1 MYRSTLILSAV
12 FGCTNIALVQTVA
25 QAKTKVEIGRLA
37 KSITLRI
44 ETVGSESRG
53 SGVILQKQ
61 GDVYTAITAAHV
73 LSGGSSFRLITPD
86 GKVHQSLSFKKANG
100 SLDLAVVKFR
110 SSNSY
115 PLAEIGT
122 SVSLESGSE
131 IYVAGFPAAT
141 STFDDGV
148 FSFTRGEITGNA
160 SKPNRSGYS
169 LIYNSVTLPGMSGGP
184 VFNDEGKLVAIH
196 GQGDRSTDGQKTG
209 FNLAITIERF
219 GTVAAELGTSPETQI
234 AALPVASN
242 LNAADYLLSGDEKE
256 DKGDYPGAL
265 ADYNQVLRIDPK
277 YALAYNNRGYL
288 KMQRLND
295 VNGALVDFNRSI
307 SINPNFA
314 TALNNRAFLKED
326 KLNDFKGA
334 LADYGKSLQIDP
346 TDAKVY
352 NNRGLLKAEKINDV
366 QGAIADYSKAIAAD
380 PKYFNAYIN
389 RGFLRS
395 EKLKDQK
402 GALADYNQVVAI
414 NPKYAVGYNL
424 RAVLK
429 ADNFDDPQGALAD
442 YNQAIALDPKYAVV
456 YLNRG
461 ILKDDILNDPDGAV
475 SDYNQVIA
483 LDPQYA
489 AAYFRRGLLR
499 NNAKDPK
506 DIAGAVAD
514 YSQAIRLEPKYALAY
529 NNRGLIK
536 LEKLDD
542 VAGALADFNQAII
555 LDAKLISSYYNRGLL
570 KLQKTGE
577 IRGALSDLNQVI
589 ALDPKHADAYW
600 NRAILKRDSVSD
612 RNGAIADFRKALQF
626 YREQGKTKDVQEAIE
641 ELKNLGVNA

>member
-1 MYRSTLILSAV
+1 MYRSALILSAV
-12 FGCTNIALVQTVA
+12 FGCTNIALVQTAA

-37 KSITLRI
+37 KSVTLRI
-44 ETVGSESRG
+44 ETVGNESRG

-61 GDVYTAITAAHV
+61 GEVYTAITAAHV
-73 LSGGSSFRLITPD
+73 LADGSSFRLITPD
-86 GKVHQSLSFKKANG
+86 GRVHQSLSFKKAN
-100 SLDLAVVKFR
+100 SNLDLAIVKFR
-110 SSNSY
+110 SSNIY

-148 FSFTRGEITGNA
+148 FNFTRGEVTGNA

-219 GTVAAELGTSPETQI
+219 GTVAAQLGTSPETQI
-234 AALPVASN
+234 AALPIANN

-256 DKGDYPGAL
+256 DKGDYQGAL
-265 ADYNQVLRIDPK
+265 ADYNQVLRIDSK

-295 VNGALVDFNRSI
+295 VNGALADFNRSI
-307 SINPNFA
+307 SINPTFA
-314 TALNNRAFLKED
+314 RAYNNRGFLKEE
-326 KLNDFKGA
+326 KLSDFNGA

-346 TDAKVY
+346 TDASVY

-366 QGAIADYSKAIAAD
+366 QGAIADYSKAITAD

-395 EKLKDQK
+395 EKLNDPK

-429 ADNFDDPQGALAD
+429 ADNFNDPRGALAD

-461 ILKDDILNDPDGAV
+461 ILKYDTLNDLDGAW

-483 LDPQYA
+483 LNPRYA
-489 AAYFRRGLLR
+489 LAYFRRGLLR
-499 NNAKDPK
+499 DNRQDT
-506 DIAGAVAD
+506 AGAISD
-514 YSQAIRLEPKYALAY
+514 YSQAIVLEPKFALAY
-529 NNRGLIK
+529 NNRGVIK

-542 VAGALADFNQAII
+542 TVGALADFNQAII
-555 LDAKLISSYYNRGLL
+555 LDVKLISSYYSRGVL

-577 IRGALSDLNQVI
+577 IRGALSDFNQVI

-600 NRAILKRDSVSD
+600 NRAVLKRDNVSD
-612 RNGAIADFRKALQF
+612 RNGAIADFRKALKF
-626 YREQGKTKDVQEAIE
+626 YREQGKAKDVQEAIE
-641 ELKNLGVNA
+641 ELKKLGVNA

>member
-1 MYRSTLILSAV
+1 MYRSALILSAV
-12 FGCTNIALVQTVA
+12 FGCTSIALVQTVA

-61 GDVYTAITAAHV
+61 GDVYTVITAAHV
-73 LSGGSSFRLITPD
+73 LSDGSSFRLITPD
-86 GKVHQSLSFKKANG
+86 GKVHQSLSFRKAN
-100 SLDLAVVKFR
+100 SNLDLAVVKFR

-148 FSFTRGEITGNA
+148 FNFTRGEVTGNA

-219 GTVAAELGTSPETQI
+219 GTVAVELGTSPETQI

-256 DKGDYPGAL
+256 DKGDYKGAL

-295 VNGALVDFNRSI
+295 VNGALADFNRSI
-307 SINPNFA
+307 SINPTFA
-314 TALNNRAFLKED
+314 TAYNNRAFLKED
-326 KLNDFKGA
+326 KLNDFNGA

-352 NNRGLLKAEKINDV
+352 NNRGLLKAEKINDIK
-366 QGAIADYSKAIAAD
+366 GAVADYSKAIAVD

-395 EKLKDQK
+395 EKLNDQK

-429 ADNFDDPQGALAD
+429 ADSFNDPKGALAD

-461 ILKDDILNDPDGAV
+461 ILKDDALDDPAGAL

-499 NNAKDPK
+499 DNRKDTT
-506 DIAGAVAD
+506 GAVAD
-514 YSQAIRLEPKYALAY
+514 YNQAIILEPKYALAY
-529 NNRGLIK
+529 NNRGLVK

-542 VAGALADFNQAII
+542 VAGALADFNQAVI
-555 LDAKLISSYYNRGLL
+555 LDPKLIPSYYNRGLL

-577 IRGALSDLNQVI
+577 IRGALSDFNQVI

-600 NRAILKRDSVSD
+600 NRAILKRDNVSD

-626 YREQGKTKDVQEAIE
+626 YREQGKNKDVQEAIN
-641 ELKNLGVNA
+641 ELQRLGVNG

>member
-1 MYRSTLILSAV
+1 MYRSALILSAV
-12 FGCTNIALVQTVA
+12 FGCTNIAFVQTVA

-44 ETVGSESRG
+44 ETVGSDNAG

-61 GDVYTAITAAHV
+61 DDVYTVITAAHV
-73 LSGGSSFRLITPD
+73 LEEGKDKLSFRLITPD
-86 GKVHQSLSFKKANG
+86 GKVHQLLSFKKAKSN
-100 SLDLAVVKFR
+100 LDLAVVKFR

-115 PLAEIGT
+115 SLAEIGT
-122 SVSLESGSE
+122 SVTLEYGSE
-131 IYVAGFPAAT
+131 IYVAGFPSAT
-141 STFDDGV
+141 RTLDNGV
-148 FSFTRGEITGNA
+148 FNFTRGEVTGKA

-169 LIYNSVTLPGMSGGP
+169 LIYNSLTLPGMSGGP
-184 VFNDEGKLVAIH
+184 VFNDEGKLVGIH
-196 GQGDRSTDGQKTG
+196 GQGDRSADDRKTG
-209 FNLAITIERF
+209 FNSAIIIERF
-219 GTVAAELGTSPETQI
+219 GTVAAELGASPEVQI

-295 VNGALVDFNRSI
+295 VNGALDDFNRSI
-307 SINPNFA
+307 SINPTFA
-314 TALNNRAFLKED
+314 TAYNNRGFLKED
-326 KLNDFKGA
+326 KLNDFNGA

-352 NNRGLLKAEKINDV
+352 NNRGLLKAEKMNDIK
-366 QGAIADYSKAIAAD
+366 GALADYGRAIAAD

-395 EKLKDQK
+395 EKLNDQK

-429 ADNFDDPQGALAD
+429 ADSFNDPQGALAD
-442 YNQAIALDPKYAVV
+442 YNQAIALDSKYAVV

-461 ILKDDILNDPDGAV
+461 ILKDDVLNDPDGAL

-499 NNAKDPK
+499 DNRKDT
-506 DIAGAVAD
+506 AGAVAD
-514 YSQAIRLEPKYALAY
+514 YSQAITLEPKYALAY
-529 NNRGLIK
+529 NNRGLLK

-542 VAGALADFNQAII
+542 VAGALADFNRAVI
-555 LDAKLISSYYNRGLL
+555 LDDKLIPSYYNRGLL
-570 KLQKTGE
+570 KLQRTGD
-577 IRGALSDLNQVI
+577 IRGALFDFNQVI
-589 ALDPKHADAYW
+589 ALDPKNADAYW
-600 NRAILKRDSVSD
+600 NRAILKRDNVSD

-626 YREQGKTKDVQEAIE
+626 YREQGKNKDVQEAIE
-641 ELKNLGVNA
+641 ELKNLGINT

>member
-1 MYRSTLILSAV
+1 MYRSALILSAV

-61 GDVYTAITAAHV
+61 GDVYTVITAAHV

-86 GKVHQSLSFKKANG
+86 GKVHQSLSFKKAN
-100 SLDLAVVKFR
+100 SNLDLAVVKFR

-148 FSFTRGEITGNA
+148 FNFTRGEVTGNA

-256 DKGDYPGAL
+256 EKGDYPGAL
-265 ADYNQVLRIDPK
+265 ADYNQVIRIDPK

-295 VNGALVDFNRSI
+295 VNGALADFNRSI
-307 SINPNFA
+307 SINPTFA
-314 TALNNRAFLKED
+314 TAYNNRAFLKED
-326 KLNDFKGA
+326 KLNDFNGA

-352 NNRGLLKAEKINDV
+352 NNRGLLKAEKMNDIK
-366 QGAIADYSKAIAAD
+366 GAVADYSKAIAAD

-395 EKLKDQK
+395 EKLNDQK

-429 ADNFDDPQGALAD
+429 ADSFNDSKGALAD
-442 YNQAIALDPKYAVV
+442 YNQAIVLDPKYAVV

-461 ILKDDILNDPDGAV
+461 ILKDDVLNDPDGAL

-483 LDPQYA
+483 LEPQYA
-489 AAYFRRGLLR
+489 VAYFRRGLLR
-499 NNAKDPK
+499 DNRKDT
-506 DIAGAVAD
+506 AGTVAD
-514 YSQAIRLEPKYALAY
+514 YSQAILLEPKYALAY
-529 NNRGLIK
+529 NNRGLVK

-542 VAGALADFNQAII
+542 VAGALADFNQAVI
-555 LDAKLISSYYNRGLL
+555 LDAKLIPSYYNRGLL

-577 IRGALSDLNQVI
+577 IRGALSDFNQVI

-600 NRAILKRDSVSD
+600 NRAVLKRDNVSD

-641 ELKNLGVNA
+641 ELKKLGVNT

>member
-12 FGCTNIALVQTVA
+12 FAYTNIALVQTIA

-44 ETVGSESRG
+44 EPLDSKKGG

-61 GDVYTAITAAHV
+61 GDIYTAITAAHV
-73 LSGGSSFRLITPD
+73 LEGTAFRLITPD
-86 GKVHQSLSFKKANG
+86 GQVHRSLSFRKAKNN
-100 SLDLAVVKFR
+100 LDLAIVKFR

-115 PLAEIGT
+115 PLADIGT

-131 IYVAGFPAAT
+131 IYVAGFPDLT

-148 FSFTRGEITGNA
+148 FNFTRGEVTGNA
-160 SKPNRSGYS
+160 SKPNSYGYS

-184 VFNDEGKLVAIH
+184 VLNDEGKLIAIH
-196 GQGDRSTDGQKTG
+196 GQGDRLNGEKTG
-209 FNLAITIERF
+209 FNLAIIIERF
-219 GTVAAELGTSPETQI
+219 GSVAAELGASPEPQI
-234 AALPVASN
+234 AALPRASN

-295 VNGALVDFNRSI
+295 VNGALADFNRSI

-314 TALNNRAFLKED
+314 TAYNNRAFLKEE
-326 KLNDFKGA
+326 KLNDFNGA

-366 QGAIADYSKAIAAD
+366 QGAIADYGKAIAAD

-395 EKLKDQK
+395 EKLNDQK

-429 ADNFDDPQGALAD
+429 ADSFNDPKGALAD

-461 ILKDDILNDPDGAV
+461 ILKDDVLNDPDGAW

-483 LDPQYA
+483 LDSQYA
-489 AAYFRRGLLR
+489 AAYFRRALLHDHR
-499 NNAKDPK
+499 KDT
-506 DIAGAVAD
+506 AGAVAD
-514 YSQAIRLEPKYALAY
+514 YNQAITLEPKYALAY

-542 VAGALADFNQAII
+542 VAGALADFNQAIT
-555 LDAKLISSYYNRGLL
+555 LDAKLVSGYYNRGLL
-570 KLQKTGE
+570 KFQKTGE
-577 IRGALSDLNQVI
+577 IRGALSDFNQVI
-589 ALDPKHADAYW
+589 ALEPKHADAYW
-600 NRAILKRDSVSD
+600 NRAVLKRDNVSD

-626 YREQGKTKDVQEAIE
+626 YREQGKTKDVQEAID
-641 ELKNLGVNA
+641 ELKKLGVNA

>member
-12 FGCTNIALVQTVA
+12 FGFTNIALVQTVA

-86 GKVHQSLSFKKANG
+86 GKVHQSLAFKKANN

-148 FSFTRGEITGNA
+148 FNFTRGEVTGNA

-184 VFNDEGKLVAIH
+184 VFNEEGKLVAIH

-219 GTVAAELGTSPETQI
+219 GTVAAELGTNPEKQI

-256 DKGDYPGAL
+256 EKGDYPGAL
-265 ADYNQVLRIDPK
+265 ADYNQVLKIDPK

-295 VNGALVDFNRSI
+295 VNGALADFNRSI
-307 SINPNFA
+307 SINPTFA
-314 TALNNRAFLKED
+314 IAYSNRGFLKEE
-326 KLNDFKGA
+326 KLKDFNGA

-346 TDAKVY
+346 TDANVY
-352 NNRGLLKAEKINDV
+352 HNRGLLKAEKMNDIK
-366 QGAIADYSKAIAAD
+366 GAVADYSKAIAVD
-380 PKYFNAYIN
+380 PKYVNAYIN
-389 RGFLRS
+389 RGFLKS
-395 EKLKDQK
+395 EKLNDPK
-402 GALADYNQVVAI
+402 GALADYNQAVAI
-414 NPKYAVGYNL
+414 NPKYAVGYNV

-429 ADNFDDPQGALAD
+429 ADSFNDPKGALAD
-442 YNQAIALDPKYAVV
+442 YNQAIALDPKYTVA

-461 ILKDDILNDPDGAV
+461 ILKDDVLNSPDGALA
-475 SDYNQVIA
+475 DYNQVIS
-483 LDPQYA
+483 LDPQSA
-489 AAYFRRGLLR
+489 DAYFRRGLLR
-499 NNAKDPK
+499 DNRK
-506 DIAGAVAD
+506 DIAGAIAD

-529 NNRGLIK
+529 NNRGLLK

-542 VAGALADFNQAII
+542 VAGALADFNQAVI
-555 LDAKLISSYYNRGLL
+555 LDAKLISGYYNRGLL

-577 IRGALSDLNQVI
+577 IRGALSDFNQVI
-589 ALDPKHADAYW
+589 ALEPKHADAYW
-600 NRAILKRDSVSD
+600 NRAVLKRDNVSD

-641 ELKNLGVNA
+641 ELKKLGVNG

>member
-61 GDVYTAITAAHV
+61 GDVYTVITAAHV
-73 LSGGSSFRLITPD
+73 LSAGSSFRLITPD
-86 GKVHQSLSFKKANG
+86 GKVHQSLSFKKAN
-100 SLDLAVVKFR
+100 SNLDLAVVKFR

-122 SVSLESGSE
+122 SISLESGSE

-148 FSFTRGEITGNA
+148 FNFTRGEVTGNA

-219 GTVAAELGTSPETQI
+219 GTVATELGTSPETQI

-256 DKGDYPGAL
+256 EKGDYPGAL

-295 VNGALVDFNRSI
+295 VNGALADFNRSI
-307 SINPNFA
+307 SVNPNFA
-314 TALNNRAFLKED
+314 TAYNNRAFLKED
-326 KLNDFKGA
+326 KLNDFNGA

-352 NNRGLLKAEKINDV
+352 NNRGLLKAEKMNDV
-366 QGAIADYSKAIAAD
+366 QGAVADYSKAIAAD

-389 RGFLRS
+389 RGFLRN
-395 EKLKDQK
+395 EKLNDQK

-429 ADNFDDPQGALAD
+429 ADSFNDPQGALAD
-442 YNQAIALDPKYAVV
+442 YNQAIVLDPKYAVV

-461 ILKDDILNDPDGAV
+461 ILKDDTLNDPDGAL

-483 LDPQYA
+483 LDQQYA

-499 NNAKDPK
+499 DNRKDT
-506 DIAGAVAD
+506 AGAVAD
-514 YSQAIRLEPKYALAY
+514 YNQAITLEPKYALAY

-542 VAGALADFNQAII
+542 VVGALTDFNQAII
-555 LDAKLISSYYNRGLL
+555 LDAKLIPSYYNRGLL

-577 IRGALSDLNQVI
+577 IRGALSDFNQVI

-600 NRAILKRDSVSD
+600 NRAVLKRDNVSD

-626 YREQGKTKDVQEAIE
+626 YREQGKTKDVQEAID
-641 ELKNLGVNA
+641 ELKKLGVNA

>member
-25 QAKTKVEIGRLA
+25 QAKTKIEIGRLA

-61 GDVYTAITAAHV
+61 GDVYTVITAAHV
-73 LSGGSSFRLITPD
+73 LSAGSSFRLITPD
-86 GKVHQSLSFKKANG
+86 GKVHQSLSFKKAN
-100 SLDLAVVKFR
+100 SNLDLAVVKFR

-148 FSFTRGEITGNA
+148 FNFTRGEVTGNA

-219 GTVAAELGTSPETQI
+219 GSVAAELGTSPETQI

-256 DKGDYPGAL
+256 EKGDYPGAL
-265 ADYNQVLRIDPK
+265 ADYNQVIRIDPK

-295 VNGALVDFNRSI
+295 VNGALADFNRSL

-314 TALNNRAFLKED
+314 TAYNNRAFLKED
-326 KLNDFKGA
+326 KLNDFNGA

-352 NNRGLLKAEKINDV
+352 NNRGLLKAEKMNDIK
-366 QGAIADYSKAIAAD
+366 GAVADYSKAIAAD

-389 RGFLRS
+389 RGFLRN
-395 EKLKDQK
+395 EKLNDQK
-402 GALADYNQVVAI
+402 GALADYNQVIAI

-429 ADNFDDPQGALAD
+429 ADSFNDPQGALAD
-442 YNQAIALDPKYAVV
+442 YNQAIVLDPKYAVV

-461 ILKDDILNDPDGAV
+461 ILKDDVLNDPDGAL

-489 AAYFRRGLLR
+489 VAYFRRGLLR
-499 NNAKDPK
+499 DNRKDT
-506 DIAGAVAD
+506 AGAVAD
-514 YSQAIRLEPKYALAY
+514 YNQAIVLEPKYALAY
-529 NNRGLIK
+529 NNRGLVK

-555 LDAKLISSYYNRGLL
+555 LDAQLIPSYYNRGLL

-577 IRGALSDLNQVI
+577 IRGALSDFNQVI

-600 NRAILKRDSVSD
+600 NRAILKRDNVSD

-626 YREQGKTKDVQEAIE
+626 YREQGKNKDVQEAIE
-641 ELKNLGVNA
+641 ELKKLGVNA